1 MSTCR
6 RKLAEH
12 YRRTTA
18 AQTSVWGGTT
28 VYLDQIYCRLSWV
41 KEERTPA
48 GSLQSELFHYT
59 DLLNEDKNGFRS
71 KRIVVQRPPGIG
83 KSTFVKKVAREWSA
97 VVDESVIEKHKGALR
112 KFELALIINLR
123 EVATFRNLRDV
134 IKGSRIFSV
143 EDRPLT
149 EQLLSYIA
157 TNQEKV
163 LFVFDGYDEYRP
175 RHDSEIFEIF
185 QGNKLKDCCV
195 MITTRTSERDE
206 LVAHADTCAEIT
218 GFNAEYRTVFIN
230 RILGCK
236 TDAQALMDY
245 IAQEDLEDLARV
257 PLLLLFLCT
266 LWKKANF
273 KSLPESKKKIA
284 LCNRSGRYWS

>member
-71 KRIVVQRPPGIG
+71 KRIVVQGPPGIG

-195 MITTRTSERDE
+195 MITTRTSVRDE
-206 LVAHADTCAEIT
+206 LVAD
-218 GFNAEYRTVFIN
+218 R
-230 RILGCK
+230 
-236 TDAQALMDY
+236 
-245 IAQEDLEDLARV
+245 
-257 PLLLLFLCT
+257 
-266 LWKKANF
+266 
-273 KSLPESKKKIA
+273 KSVV
-284 LCNRSGRYWS
+284 